1 MSTCGGVIAEYSG
14 SRIASS
20 QTGSEM
26 RCWSSIFL
34 STMLRRPVA
43 AAGCATGQRLGE
55 AMIAASSADSAGVS
69 RAAHIVLPGVPQPLW
84 LGSALK

>member
-1 MSTCGGVIAEYSG
+1 
-14 SRIASS
+14 
-20 QTGSEM
+20 M
-26 RCWSSIFL
+26 RFWSSIFL

-43 AAGCATGQRLGE
+43 APGCATGSKRLGE

-69 RAAHIVLPGVPQPLW
+69 CAAHIVLPGVPQPLW